1 MRRFSANYIYTNC
14 GKPIRNGVVGV
25 NDNGVV
31 VEIIDHKGQ
40 EKEYAHTEFRN
51 GIIVPG
57 FVNAH
62 CHTELSHLK
71 GKIDQGTGLAN
82 FVDQIRNS
90 RLAGDIIDDKPI
102 QDAIADMNRQGI
114 VAVADICNTTDSF
127 LAKQNSKIRFVN
139 LIEVLGLD
147 KSKAE
152 IILERAKIAKQIAEE
167 TFNAPAFLTPHS
179 FYSLST
185 SLLKLLMEE
194 TKHNPIV
201 SIHFAESREEELFTS
216 MQKGKLALNYQNWNL
231 PIDDAPSGN
240 LINLAKR
247 HLSKETKTLFVH
259 NTFIRSED
267 AKELKRFFP
276 NAYLV
281 LCPASNLYI
290 EKTLPNI
297 PMLIDEN
304 LRIALGTDS
313 LASTSTL
320 SILEQIR
327 IIQENFPQIPFPEL
341 LKWATVNGAE
351 ALGFEKELGTIEL
364 GKSPGLNLITPFDFA
379 NCKLK
384 ENSRVVKLV

>member
-25 NDNGVV
+25 DDNGVV

-114 VAVADICNTTDSF
+114 VAVADICNATDSF
-127 LAKQNSKIRFVN
+127 FAKQNSKIRFVN

-152 IILERAKIAKQIAEE
+152 IILEKARITKQIAEE
-167 TFNAPAFLTPHS
+167 TLNVPAFLTPHS

-201 SIHFAESREEELFTS
+201 STHFAESREEELFTI
-216 MQKGKLALNYQNWNL
+216 MQKGKLAQNYQNWNL
-231 PIDDAPSGN
+231 PVDDAPAGK
-240 LINLAKR
+240 LIDLAKR
-247 HLSKETKTLFVH
+247 YLASEAKILFVH
-259 NTFIRSED
+259 NTFLSDKEAR
-267 AKELKRFFP
+267 ELKRYFPKAFF
-276 NAYLV
+276 V

-297 PMLIDEN
+297 PMLVNEG
-304 LRIALGTDS
+304 LKIALGTDS
-313 LASTSTL
+313 LASSTTL

-327 IIQENFPQIPFPEL
+327 IIQENFPLISFPKVLE
-341 LKWATVNGAE
+341 WATVNGAE
-351 ALGFEKELGTIEL
+351 ALGFENEVGTIEL

-384 ENSRVVKLV
+384 ANSRVLKLV